1 MLKKIQLY
9 TGNRRILLSLVFVG
23 FIACSKNNNNA
34 DPAILAGTW
43 KLTSSSGSLDNIL
56 SFKRND
62 TTVKLTE
69 SQTYNSTLAAGF
81 ETFTGNSTS
90 SDSLFVH
97 AVIAQ
102 NNKEYFNDILNSD
115 TTTTSSLDQVTLNVT
130 SSFEMI
136 GRDSI
141 HFDGLGIPLTAGLI
155 YIGGTDGAKY
165 TISGNTLT
173 LTTYVYINDS
183 SADAVQHG
191 YQKMVN
197 IFTRQ

>member
-1 MLKKIQLY
+1 LLKKIQLY
-9 TGNRRILLSLVFVG
+9 TGIRRILLSLVFVV

-69 SQTYNSTLAAGF
+69 SQTYHSTLVAGF

-97 AVIAQ
+97 AVIVQ
-102 NNKEYFNDILNSD
+102 NNKEYFNDTRNEFYRMPLKGQYIP
-115 TTTTSSLDQVTLNVT
+115 QVL
-130 SSFEMI
+130 
-136 GRDSI
+136 
-141 HFDGLGIPLTAGLI
+141 
-155 YIGGTDGAKY
+155 
-165 TISGNTLT
+165 
-173 LTTYVYINDS
+173 
-183 SADAVQHG
+183 
-191 YQKMVN
+191 
-197 IFTRQ
+197 